1 MKSVV
6 SMKPPKKQPAV
17 SGKIRIGNIMGG
29 KHRFRRRFPLFCVD
43 GYLRLYNTASLPV
56 QRENECEFAVFV
68 GKMKVF
74 V

>member
-1 MKSVV
+1 MKL
-6 SMKPPKKQPAV
+6 PENQTAV
-17 SGKIRIGNIMGG
+17 PDKIRREKIVKG

-43 GYLRLYNTASLPV
+43 EDRQLRNVVSLPV

>member
-1 MKSVV
+1 MKL
-6 SMKPPKKQPAV
+6 PEKQTAV
-17 SGKIRIGNIMGG
+17 PGKISREKIVKG
-29 KHRFRRRFPLFCVD
+29 KHRFRRRFPLFCID
-43 GYLRLYNTASLPV
+43 GHQWLRNIALLPV

>member
-1 MKSVV
+1 
-6 SMKPPKKQPAV
+6 MKPPKKQPAV
-17 SGKIRIGNIMGG
+17 PGKIRRENTMRG
-29 KHRFRRRFPLFCVD
+29 KHRFRRCLPLFCID
-43 GYLRLYNTASLPV
+43 GHQWLRNIASLPV